1 MNLASN
7 HQRSTMH
14 FCVLISLITFFPKAF
29 TNPLPLDSIDSD
41 PYLLTLP
48 DPENVMPPPRD
59 PSISD
64 RLQIPSFS
72 NAQTSQYTPNLDS
85 TEPVA
90 FTDLTAVPCKNDQIG
105 DAFAAGKNLDFC
117 TLEQPTD
124 ESGQHTEQPK
134 KNEDPQDPTPAVPL
148 MTPQSDS
155 ENSCDEM
162 SVFINHYCCDGNIIS
177 PTRFLNLPCYYMID
191 FCLPCES

>member
-7 HQRSTMH
+7 HKESTMH

-41 PYLLTLP
+41 PYLLSLL
-48 DPENVMPPPRD
+48 DPENIMPPRD

-64 RLQIPSFS
+64 SLQIPSFS
-72 NAQTSQYTPNLDS
+72 SAQTSQYTSNFDS

-90 FTDLTAVPCKNDQIG
+90 FTDQIVVPCKSEQIG
-105 DAFAAGKNLDFC
+105 DAFAADKNSDFC
-117 TLEQPTD
+117 TLEQPTG

-134 KNEDPQDPTPAVPL
+134 NDEDPHAPTPTVPL
-148 MTPQSDS
+148 MKPQLDS
-155 ENSCDEM
+155 ENTCDEK
-162 SVFINHYCCDGNIIS
+162 SVFINHYCCDGIIADS
-177 PTRFLNLPCYYMID
+177 TLFLNLPCYYLIE